1 MGRSKNI
8 WTFFLFYMNIHYL
21 NFKEHLSH
29 GETAQN
35 QRSADSLSE
44 VVHTECN
51 DVMNHLFE
59 DCENPSAVSYKLNN
73 LASDDEMPPK
83 HFVRNRKKF
92 ALPEDWMNE
101 YTKAYLEDEIPRHH
115 REKADYDFPNGGME
129 NNDLFFNLTLAERT
143 HQLEEAQQR
152 NKSLMQGINALN
164 SAIKRLRRE
173 LNMAKKA
180 VPEGVC
186 IEAFREM
193 FLGIKDYEKAK
204 QLFMEINYYLSKDP
218 TWIKYKDEIRS
229 IIEEKKNSNRA
240 PQNVTVNGDLVY
252 TKNVENEVNGVGGKN
267 SVGIKFRKG

>member
-1 MGRSKNI
+1 MD
-8 WTFFLFYMNIHYL
+8 FFLFYMNIHYL

-115 REKADYDFPNGGME
+115 REKADYDFPNGGMK

-152 NKSLMQGINALN
+152 NKSLMLRLNALN
-164 SAIKRLRRE
+164 SAIRRLRRE
-173 LNMAKKA
+173 LNMAKEA

-186 IEAFREM
+186 IEPFREM
-193 FLGIKDYEKAK
+193 FQSEDYDRAKDM
-204 QLFMEINYYLSKDP
+204 LLLMDYYLRKDAIWSKH
-218 TWIKYKDEIRS
+218 YDELRS

-240 PQNVTVNGDLVY
+240 PQNVTVNGDLVN
-252 TKNVENEVNGVGGKN
+252 TKQVANEVNGVGKN
-267 SVGIKFRKG
+267 GTGIKVING